1 METEKL
7 NSIVAIIGA
16 LIGGGGVSSVLT
28 LFFSKRKY
36 KAEADA
42 LRIKNE
48 QTEMDYIK
56 QSFKELNEET
66 KRQYN
71 EFKESASAEIESLH
85 KQVEDLQNS
94 NKNLEKTVDDLNKRL
109 TSLITWVTVDD
120 QRYRAWLENKIHEL
134 DPSIEFP
141 EFIAPPSV
149 VTNDDSP
156 PEDG

>member
-94 NKNLEKTVDDLNKRL
+94 NKNLEKTIL
-109 TSLITWVTVDD
+109 
-120 QRYRAWLENKIHEL
+120 
-134 DPSIEFP
+134 
-141 EFIAPPSV
+141 
-149 VTNDDSP
+149 
-156 PEDG
+156 